1 MLASLQ
7 QMKIMRVYLL
17 LIAVVL
23 GSALVAQSGK
33 ITGTISELQN
43 SQLKLL
49 PNTTVA
55 VADTDIVEAAD
66 EKGIYTI
73 KLPAGTYKLYF
84 SHVGYG
90 TDSVVNIE
98 LKAGETKVINS
109 VLVSSAKTT
118 NVINIS
124 AKRKANTEAAVNN
137 QLKKD
142 DKVGSGVSAE
152 QISKQPAARTATDV
166 VKTIPGVTIIDN
178 RFVMV
183 RGLSERYNSVMLNGV
198 FTPSTEPDRRAFSF
212 DMLPSGAL
220 DRLFI
225 YKSGAP
231 ELSGEFA
238 GAAIEVFTKDPDT
251 NSITFGY
258 TAGYRAGTTGSE
270 FFQGSTSPSDIFGY
284 DNGTRDLPSN
294 FPSHLSK
301 VANPTVLSSLG
312 QSLPNT
318 WTATESKAPIDTR
331 LNFTITRKFGKKVG
345 NITSVNYSNVSEF
358 FSTSNLNYNT
368 YDPIAKKSDTIYH
381 FTDKNYL
388 NSVRLG
394 VLHNWNFKL
403 SETSTIEFKNTF
415 NQLGSNQAIL
425 RTGQSFEEGFDV
437 KNYAYRYLERSIYT
451 GQLRGIHQFKNKLTK
466 LNWTTAYSL
475 ANSAEPDYRRIRT
488 IRDIAAQGTNTPYE
502 LVIAPSASV
511 LDAGRFYSTL
521 SENIIAAA
529 ANFEHKFSS
538 FSKTEIAKK
547 EGVKLKLGFYYEQK
561 ERDFAARWMSYKKS
575 KTSQFDATLLSKPLD
590 EIFAAQ
596 NINATAG
603 FKLDEGTNSSDAY
616 TASNQLMAFY
626 GGTRFRLGSKLDLS
640 GGARAEYNRM
650 KLNSFINANAV
661 EVDNPVLSILP
672 SVNVAYRFSEDT
684 SLIRAAYSRTLNRPE
699 FRELAPF
706 GYYDFTRNTVLYG
719 NDSLKNASIDNV
731 DLRYELY
738 PTKEELISFGVFYKR
753 FTNPIEMF
761 FVPGSGS
768 GGTRNFT
775 FKNADLATS
784 YGAELEV
791 KKSLKKF
798 TKSKLI
804 NDMSAVVNASYII
817 SKVEL
822 GANAV
827 GQNPN
832 RPMMGQSPYIINA
845 GIYYDNDKQKM
856 QVSILY
862 NVIGKRIFAVGTF
875 GTPDIYEMPR
885 NLLDISIAKSIGKH
899 TNIKLSVQDIFNQPV
914 LLKQDSNL
922 DNKVNE
928 NDEEI
933 QSFRRGQYINLG
945 VTFKF

>member
-1 MLASLQ
+1 
-7 QMKIMRVYLL
+7 MRNYLL
-17 LIAVVL
+17 MIAVVF
-23 GSALVAQSGK
+23 SATLMAQTAK
-33 ITGTISELQN
+33 ITGTVTELQN
-43 SQLKLL
+43 GVLRNLS
-49 PNTTVA
+49 NTTVVVNDSLA
-55 VADTDIVEAAD
+55 SAGANDKGFYSINLEP
-66 EKGIYTI
+66 GIY
-73 KLPAGTYKLYF
+73 KLHF
-84 SHVGYG
+84 SHIGYKS
-90 TDSVVNIE
+90 DSIVNVE
-98 LKAGETKVINS
+98 LKSGETKVVNITLKTS
-109 VLVSSAKTT
+109 VSSTK
-118 NVINIS
+118 VVNIVV
-124 AKRKANTEAAVNN
+124 KKKINTEGAVNT

-142 DKVGSGVSAE
+142 DKVGSGVSSE
-152 QISKQPAARTATDV
+152 QITKQPAARTATDV

-251 NSITFGY
+251 NSLSFGY
-258 TAGYRAGTTGSE
+258 SAGFRLGTTTE
-270 FFQGSTSPSDIFGY
+270 QFYLGSTSPTDIFGF
-284 DNGTRDLPSN
+284 DNGSRNLPSN
-294 FPSHLSK
+294 FPSHLNK
-301 VANPTVLSSLG
+301 VANDAVLTSLG
-312 QSLPNT
+312 QALPNT
-318 WTATESKAPIDTR
+318 WKANEGKAPIDNR
-331 LNFTITRKFGKKVG
+331 LNFTITRRFGKRVG
-345 NITSVNYSNVSEF
+345 NITSINYSNVNEF
-358 FSTSNLNYNT
+358 YSTSNLNYNT
-368 YDPIAKKSDTIYH
+368 YDLVAKQSDTIYH
-381 FTDKNYL
+381 YTDNNYL

-394 VLHNWNFKL
+394 ILHNWVFKL
-403 SETSTIEFKNTF
+403 SEKSTIEFKNTF
-415 NQLGSNQAIL
+415 NQLGSNQSIL

-437 KNYAYRYLERSIYT
+437 KNYAFRYLERSIYT
-451 GQLRGIHQFKNKLTK
+451 GQIRGVHQFNKNTTK
-466 LNWTTAYSL
+466 LNYTVAYSM
-475 ANSAEPDYRRIRT
+475 AQSAEPDYRRIRT
-488 IRDIAAQGTNTPYE
+488 VRDIAAKGTNTPYE
-502 LVIAPSASV
+502 VVIAPSASV
-511 LDAGRFYSTL
+511 LDAGRFYSDLNETIL
-521 SENIIAAA
+521 AAA
-529 ANFEHKFSS
+529 ANFEHKFAS

-561 ERDFAARWMSYKKS
+561 ERDFSARWMSYKKS
-575 KTSQFDATLLSKPLD
+575 KTSQFDASLLSKPLD
-590 EIFAAQ
+590 QIFAST
-596 NINATAG
+596 NINSTTG

-626 GGTRFRLGSKLDLS
+626 AGTRFRLGSKLDLS
-640 GGARAEYNRM
+640 GGVRAEYNRM
-650 KLNSFINANAV
+650 KLSSFINALRV
-661 EVDNPVLSILP
+661 EVDNPILSVLP

-719 NDSLKNASIDNV
+719 NDSLKNAAIDNL

-775 FKNADLATS
+775 FKNANFATS
-784 YGAELEV
+784 YGAEIEM
-791 KKSLKKF
+791 KKSLSKF
-798 TKSKLI
+798 TSSKII
-804 NDMSAVVNASYII
+804 NNTSAVVNASYII

-822 GANAV
+822 GPDAV

-832 RPMMGQSPYIINA
+832 RPMMGQSPYIVNA
-845 GIYYDNDKQKM
+845 GLYYDNEKSKM

-862 NVIGKRIFAVGTF
+862 NIIGKRIFAVGTF

-885 NLLDISIAKSIGKH
+885 NLLDVAVSKTFGKY
-899 TNIKLSVQDIFNQPV
+899 TNVKLSVQDIFNQPV

-928 NDEEI
+928 QDEEI

>member
-1 MLASLQ
+1 MKSMRNYLLMLTLVFSASLF
-7 QMKIMRVYLL
+7 
-17 LIAVVL
+17 
-23 GSALVAQSGK
+23 AQTAK
-33 ITGTISELQN
+33 ITGTVTELN
-43 SQLKLL
+43 NGIIKNLS
-49 PNTTVA
+49 NTTV
-55 VADTDIVEAAD
+55 VVNDSLAATGAN
-66 EKGIYTI
+66 EKGFYSLSLEPGI
-73 KLPAGTYKLYF
+73 YKLRF
-84 SHVGYG
+84 SHIGYSS
-90 TDSVVNIE
+90 DSIMNVELKEGEAKVVNIT
-98 LKAGETKVINS
+98 LKTSVSSTKV
-109 VLVSSAKTT
+109 V
-118 NVINIS
+118 NIVV
-124 AKRKANTEAAVNN
+124 KKKINTEGAVNT

-142 DKVGSGVSAE
+142 DKVGSGMSGE
-152 QISKQPAARTATDV
+152 QIAKQPAARTATDV

-251 NSITFGY
+251 NSLSFGY
-258 TAGYRAGTTGSE
+258 SAGFRLGTTMQQ
-270 FFQGSTSPSDIFGY
+270 FFLGSTSPTDIFGF
-284 DNGTRDLPSN
+284 DNGSRNLPSN

-301 VANPTVLSSLG
+301 VANDAVLTSLG
-312 QSLPNT
+312 QALPNT
-318 WTATESKAPIDTR
+318 WTAKEGKAPIDNR
-331 LNFTITRKFGKKVG
+331 LNFTITRRFGKRIG
-345 NITSVNYSNVSEF
+345 NITSINYSNVNEF
-358 FSTSNLNYNT
+358 YSTSNLNYNT

-381 FTDKNYL
+381 YTDNNYL

-394 VLHNWNFKL
+394 VLHNWVFKL
-403 SETSTIEFKNTF
+403 SDKSTIEFKNTF
-415 NQLGSNQAIL
+415 NQLGSNQSIL

-437 KNYAYRYLERSIYT
+437 KNYAFRYLERSIYT
-451 GQLRGIHQFKNKLTK
+451 GQVRAVHQLNQNTK
-466 LNWTTAYSL
+466 LNYTVAYSL
-475 ANSAEPDYRRIRT
+475 AKSAEPDYRRIRT
-488 IRDIAAQGTNTPYE
+488 IRDINAKGTNTPYE
-502 LVIAPSASV
+502 VVIAPSASV
-511 LDAGRFYSTL
+511 LDAGRFYSQL
-521 SENIIAAA
+521 NESILAAA

-547 EGVKLKLGFYYEQK
+547 EGVKLKVGFYYEQK
-561 ERDFAARWMSYKKS
+561 ERDFSARWMSYKKS
-575 KTSQFDATLLSKPLD
+575 KTSQFDASLLSKPLD
-590 EIFAAQ
+590 QIFAAS
-596 NINATAG
+596 NINSTTG

-616 TASNQLMAFY
+616 NASNQLMAFY
-626 GGTRFRLGSKLDLS
+626 AGTRFRLGSKLDLS
-640 GGARAEYNRM
+640 GGVRAEYNRM
-650 KLNSFINANAV
+650 KLSSFINALRV
-661 EVDNPVLSILP
+661 EVDNPILSVLP

-719 NDSLKNASIDNV
+719 NDSLKNAAIDNL

-775 FKNADLATS
+775 FKNANFATS
-784 YGAELEV
+784 YGAEIEM
-791 KKSLKKF
+791 KKSLSKF
-798 TKSKLI
+798 TSSKII
-804 NDMSAVVNASYII
+804 NNTSAVVNASYII

-822 GANAV
+822 GPDAV

-832 RPMMGQSPYIINA
+832 RPMMGQSPYIVNA
-845 GIYYDNDKQKM
+845 GLYYDNDKSKL

-862 NVIGKRIFAVGTF
+862 NIIGKRIFAVGTF

-885 NLLDISIAKSIGKH
+885 NLLDVAVSKTFGKY
-899 TNIKLSVQDIFNQPV
+899 TNVKLSVQDIFNQPV

-922 DNKVNE
+922 DNKIDDK
-928 NDEEI
+928 DEEI

>member
-1 MLASLQ
+1 
-7 QMKIMRVYLL
+7 MKSMRNYLL
-17 LIAVVL
+17 MIAVVL
-23 GSALVAQSGK
+23 STTLMAQSAK
-33 ITGTISELQN
+33 ITGTVFNLQN
-43 SQLKLL
+43 GALSALSST
-49 PNTTVA
+49 NVTANDSVATT
-55 VADTDIVEAAD
+55 AAD
-66 EKGIYTI
+66 EKGMYVL
-73 KLPAGTYKLYF
+73 KLAPGIYKLKF
-84 SHVGYG
+84 SHVGYKS
-90 TDSVVNIE
+90 DSLVNIE
-98 LKAGETKVINS
+98 LKEGETKVLDI
-109 VLVSSAKTT
+109 VLNTEISLTGV
-118 NVINIS
+118 VRIS
-124 AKRKANTEAAVNN
+124 AKKKPNTEAAVNI

-142 DKVGSGVSAE
+142 DKVGSGVSTE
-152 QISKQPAARTATDV
+152 QIAKQPAARTATDV

-251 NSITFGY
+251 NSISFGY
-258 TAGYRAGTTGSE
+258 SAGYRLGTTAE
-270 FFQGSTSPSDIFGY
+270 QFCLGSTSPTDIFGY
-284 DNGTRDLPSN
+284 DNGSRNLPAN

-301 VANPTVLSSLG
+301 VANDAVLTSLG

-318 WTATESKAPIDTR
+318 WAAKESKAPIDNR
-331 LNFTITRKFGKKVG
+331 LNFTITRRFGKRVG
-345 NITSVNYSNVSEF
+345 NITSINYSNVNEF
-358 FSTSNLNYNT
+358 YSTSNLNYNT
-368 YDPIAKKSDTIYH
+368 YDPVAKQSDTIYH
-381 FTDKNYL
+381 YTDNNYQ
-388 NSVRLG
+388 NNVRLG
-394 VLHNWNFKL
+394 VLHNWVFKL
-403 SETSTIEFKNTF
+403 SEKSTIEFKNTF

-437 KNYAYRYLERSIYT
+437 KNYAFRYLERSIYT
-451 GQLRGIHQFKNKLTK
+451 GQLRAVHQFKQNTK
-466 LNWTTAYSL
+466 LNYTVAYSV
-475 ANSAEPDYRRIRT
+475 AKSAEPDYRRIRT
-488 IRDIAAQGTNTPYE
+488 VRDITAKGTNTPYE
-502 LVIAPSASV
+502 VVIAPSASV
-511 LDAGRFYSTL
+511 LDAGRFYSSL
-521 SENIIAAA
+521 NESILAAA

-561 ERDFAARWMSYKKS
+561 EREFSARWMSYKKS
-575 KTSQFDATLLSKPLD
+575 KTSQFDASLLSKPLD
-590 EIFAAQ
+590 QIFTSN
-596 NINATAG
+596 NINSTTG

-616 TASNQLMAFY
+616 AASNQLLAFY
-626 GGTRFRLGSKLDLS
+626 AGTRFRLGSKLDLS
-640 GGARAEYNRM
+640 GGVRAEYNRM
-650 KLNSFINANAV
+650 MLSSYINALRV
-661 EVDNPVLSILP
+661 SVDNPILSVLP
-672 SVNVAYRFSEDT
+672 SVNIAYRFSEDT
-684 SLIRAAYSRTLNRPE
+684 SLIRAAYSRTVNRPE

-719 NDSLKNASIDNV
+719 NDSLKNASIDNL

-738 PTKEELISFGVFYKR
+738 PTREELISIGVFYKR
-753 FTNPIEMF
+753 FANPIEMF

-775 FKNADLATS
+775 FRNANFATS
-784 YGAELEV
+784 YGAEIEV
-791 KKSLKKF
+791 KKSLSKF
-798 TKSKLI
+798 TSSKII
-804 NDMSAVVNASYII
+804 NNISAVVNASYII

-822 GANAV
+822 GPDAV

-832 RPMMGQSPYIINA
+832 RPMMGQSPYIVNA
-845 GIYYDNDKQKM
+845 GLYYDNDKAKM

-862 NVIGKRIFAVGTF
+862 NVIGKRIFAVGTY

-885 NLLDISIAKSIGKH
+885 NLLDIAVSKTFGKY
-899 TNIKLSVQDIFNQPV
+899 TNVKLSVQDIFNQPV

-922 DNKVNE
+922 DNKVNDK
-928 NDEEI
+928 DEEI